1 MMKKLLFVGQERSKL
16 AQERGVYWEDE
27 AQCANQLFR
36 ALRANKINPQ
46 KCSFVNLFTDDSD
59 GLPIGKKTINKKGL
73 NKIREWKGQIIG
85 MGNIVADKLTS
96 LKISHIQIVHPSARG
111 KIRAKALYIQHI
123 RERLGK
129 ISKKGLT
136 FTPKPVKIKV

>member
-1 MMKKLLFVGQERSKL
+1 MNKLLFVGQERSKL

-46 KCSFVNLFTDDSD
+46 ECSFVNLFTDESD
-59 GLPIGKKTINKKGL
+59 GLPVGMKTINKKEL
-73 NKIREWKGQIIG
+73 NKIQEWKGQIIG
-85 MGNIVADKLTS
+85 MGNIVSDKLA
-96 LKISHIQIVHPSARG
+96 LFKISHTKIVHPSARG

-123 RERLGK
+123 RERL
-129 ISKKGLT
+129 KK
-136 FTPKPVKIKV
+136 KA

>member
-1 MMKKLLFVGQERSKL
+1 MMKELLFVGQERSKL

-46 KCSFVNLFTDDSD
+46 KCSFVNLFTDESD
-59 GLPIGKKTINKKGL
+59 GKPIGMKTINKKGL
-73 NKIREWKGQIIG
+73 NKIQEWNGQIIG
-85 MGNIVADKLTS
+85 MGNIVSSKLAS
-96 LKISHIQIVHPSARG
+96 FKIPHIQIVHPSARG

-129 ISKKGLT
+129 VLKKGLT
-136 FTPKPVKIKV
+136 SQKK

>member
-1 MMKKLLFVGQERSKL
+1 MNNKLLFVGQERSKL

-36 ALRANKINPQ
+36 ALRANKINPK
-46 KCSFVNLFTDDSD
+46 KCEFVNLFTDESD
-59 GLPIGKKTINKKGL
+59 GKPVGEKTINEKGL
-73 NKIREWKGQIIG
+73 NKVSAWKGQIIG
-85 MGNIVADKLTS
+85 MGNIVSDKLATFQ
-96 LKISHIQIVHPSARG
+96 IPHIRIVHPSARG

-136 FTPKPVKIKV
+136 LPTNSVKIKV

>member
-1 MMKKLLFVGQERSKL
+1 MNKLLFVGQERSKL

-46 KCSFVNLFTDDSD
+46 KCSFVNLFTDESD
-59 GLPIGKKTINKKGL
+59 GVKYNDKIVNEKGL
-73 NKIREWKGQIIG
+73 NKVYTWMGQIIG
-85 MGNIVADKLTS
+85 MGTLVHKKLNE
-96 LKISHIQIVHPSARG
+96 LKIMPIQIVHPSARG
-111 KIRAKALYIQHI
+111 KIRAKAVYIQHI
-123 RERLGK
+123 REKLGE

-136 FTPKPVKIKV
+136 FTPEPVKIKA

>member
-46 KCSFVNLFTDDSD
+46 KCSFVNLFTDESD
-59 GLPIGKKTINKKGL
+59 GVKYNDKIVSEKGL
-73 NKIREWKGQIIG
+73 NKVYKWQGQIIG
-85 MGNIVADKLTS
+85 MGSLVHKKLHE
-96 LKISHIQIVHPSARG
+96 LKIDHIQIVHPSARG
-111 KIRAKALYIQHI
+111 KIRAKAVYIQHI
-123 RERLGK
+123 REKLK
-129 ISKKGLT
+129 ES
-136 FTPKPVKIKV
+136 

>member
-36 ALRANKINPQ
+36 ALRANKINPN
-46 KCSFVNLFTDDSD
+46 KCSFVNLFTDESD
-59 GLPIGKKTINKKGL
+59 GKPVGQKTINKKGL

-85 MGNIVADKLTS
+85 MGNIVSDKLAS
-96 LKISHIQIVHPSARG
+96 FKISHTQIVHPSARG
-111 KIRAKALYIQHI
+111 KIRAKAVYIQHI

-129 ISKKGLT
+129 LSKKRLD
-136 FTPKPVKIKV
+136 KSQEII